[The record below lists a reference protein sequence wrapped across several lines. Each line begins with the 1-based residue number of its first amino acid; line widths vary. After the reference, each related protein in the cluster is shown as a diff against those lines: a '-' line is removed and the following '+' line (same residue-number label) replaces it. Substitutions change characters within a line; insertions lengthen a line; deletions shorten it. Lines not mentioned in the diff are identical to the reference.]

1 MAAVNRCQGFYWLRI
16 YHLTDGAICAPPQAN
31 LSYEMNFDIGFML
44 ENIHNPK
51 CSSVTLEDS
60 AKNFRAMAQSIIKIL
75 PESINHSQES
85 NGDKFDIM
93 SVLHA
98 ASGFLEAADYLDR
111 LADERRN

>member
-1 MAAVNRCQGFYWLRI
+1 MQTQKTIV
-16 YHLTDGAICAPPQAN
+16 TPPQAN
-31 LSYEMNFDIGFML
+31 LSYDMNFDIGFML
-44 ENIHNPK
+44 ENVHNPK

-75 PESINHSQES
+75 PESINHAQES